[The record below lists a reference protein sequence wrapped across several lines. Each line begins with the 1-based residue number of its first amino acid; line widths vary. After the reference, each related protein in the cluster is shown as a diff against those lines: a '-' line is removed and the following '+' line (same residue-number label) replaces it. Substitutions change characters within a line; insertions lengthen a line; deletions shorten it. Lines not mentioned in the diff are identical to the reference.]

1 MTFLLPPD
9 IKGLNLI
16 LLTSFLSAFDLAW
29 QACSKK
35 TNIELELINLDML
48 LIVEKGTRSGMCYAI
63 HRHAKTN
70 NYMKDY
76 DPNHSHKK

>member
-1 MTFLLPPD
+1 
-9 IKGLNLI
+9 
-16 LLTSFLSAFDLAW
+16 
-29 QACSKK
+29 
-35 TNIELELINLDML
+35 ML

-70 NYMKDY
+70 KYMKDY